1 VELPKLVERTL
12 REQLNRTQIKMPF
25 AIGVP
30 TISAF
35 KSRVVIYIQSRT
47 DTGSLPVWRSFYRM
61 FKRIVLFGAVT
72 TFIGLGVFSHRVLG
86 DNTSDDLIAGFRQVE
101 VASVADAIEQLYG
114 KKMYMT
120 HDMRPLF
127 TTKFAGPAVT
137 VQLRKEE
144 HTEGSKALQGMMDAI
159 DEAAPGSVYV
169 MSLENG
175 LDYAGLG
182 GLMSTAMKYRGF
194 AGAVVDGG
202 VRDTPQVSKLQF
214 PVFSRGVVPS
224 TTVNHFRVTGK
235 NVAVTCAGVSVR
247 PGDIIAADTDG
258 VVVVPREN
266 AAAILTKAQQL
277 DQTEHSMYPFIEKYK
292 SIREAVS
299 KFGRL

>member
-1 VELPKLVERTL
+1 MKIWKSFVFAAGTAAFSLFAWLPGHVQAES
-12 REQLNRTQIKMPF
+12 
-25 AIGVP
+25 G
-30 TISAF
+30 
-35 KSRVVIYIQSRT
+35 T
-47 DTGSLPVWRSFYRM
+47 DDVMT
-61 FKRIVLFGAVT
+61 
-72 TFIGLGVFSHRVLG
+72 
-86 DNTSDDLIAGFRQVE
+86 GFRQVE
-101 VASVADAIEQLYG
+101 AASVADAMEQLYG
-114 KKMYMT
+114 KKMYMS

-144 HTEGSKALQGMMDAI
+144 HTEGSKALSGMMDVI

-169 MSLENG
+169 MVLEDG

-182 GLMSTAMKYRGF
+182 GLMSTAMKYRGL

-202 VRDTPQVSKLQF
+202 VRDTPQVTKLQF

-235 NVAVTCAGVSVR
+235 NVPVTCAGVPVR
-247 PGDIIAADTDG
+247 ASDIIVADMDG
-258 VVVVPREN
+258 VVVVPRER
-266 AAAILTKAQQL
+266 AAEVLKKAQQL
-277 DQTEHSMYPFIEKYK
+277 DETEHSMYPFIERYK
-292 SIREAVS
+292 SIREAVA